1 LEGNKVSENYIRT
14 EDENGAIN
22 ISEEVLITMVRE
34 AVLEVS
40 GIAAPQANVGKDIT
54 DFLGITPASRNIRL
68 ELEENDV
75 KSININ
81 IVVKNGENAMAV
93 ATEVQDKTKDVLE
106 SMTGLTSPLINVHIQ
121 GIDSGK

>member
-1 LEGNKVSENYIRT
+1 MSENYIRT

-81 IVVKNGENAMAV
+81 IVVKKGENAMAV

>member
-81 IVVKNGENAMAV
+81 IVVKNGENAMEV